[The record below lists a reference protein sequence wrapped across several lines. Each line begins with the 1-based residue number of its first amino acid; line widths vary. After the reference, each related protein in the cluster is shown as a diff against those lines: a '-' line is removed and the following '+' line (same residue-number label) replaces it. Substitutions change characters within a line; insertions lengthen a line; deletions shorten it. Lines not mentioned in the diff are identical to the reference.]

1 MMGSLAPQ
9 EHNPFEGTKRSDKFL
24 RSKSGTQ
31 NYGQS
36 SGNFNAAKNKLLG
49 GQPNTL
55 PGVPSERPQEQNS

>member
-9 EHNPFEGTKRSDKFL
+9 DMTPPRNPFKGIYR
-24 RSKSGTQ
+24 RSKSGPQ

-36 SGNFNAAKNKLLG
+36 SGTFSAEKNRSLG
-49 GQPNTL
+49 GQPGTL